1 MGFFRN
7 IFGKPAAAAAT
18 SPALIPPAT
27 PSSPYTAAPTA
38 GQPVRR
44 ISYDPKLVE
53 SLLHDHAELGRIFA
67 NVGEAQKNGNFGDL
81 RPLLIQFKT
90 RLEAHVL
97 TENVRFYNYLE
108 QSLSG
113 DAADSGT
120 MHSFRREMNGIAR
133 SVVDFVKKYQSSD
146 FTPGARRQFAADYE
160 MVGKI
165 LEQRLDSEENNLY
178 PLYMPN

>member
-1 MGFFRN
+1 MGFFRRLLGQHDN
-7 IFGKPAAAAAT
+7 
-18 SPALIPPAT
+18 PPAVPANAT
-27 PSSPYTAAPTA
+27 PISTATPRKI
-38 GQPVRR
+38 G
-44 ISYDPKLVE
+44 YDAKLIN
-53 SLLHDHAELGRIFA
+53 SLLQDHAELGRIFG
-67 NVGEAQKNGNFGDL
+67 NIGDTQNTGNFGDI

-113 DAADSGT
+113 DATNTGT

-133 SVVDFVKKYQSSD
+133 SVVDFVKKYQSSH
-146 FTPGARRQFAADYE
+146 FTPEERRQFATDYDA
-160 MVGKI
+160 VGKV

-178 PLYMPN
+178 PLYQPG